1 MWLSLWTSVILPED
15 LEDSGYQKRYILPGV
30 KKNLQ
35 EELALQNK
43 DH

>member
-1 MWLSLWTSVILPED
+1 MWVSLWKSVMLSED
-15 LEDSGYQKRYILPGV
+15 LKNSGYQKRYILPGV